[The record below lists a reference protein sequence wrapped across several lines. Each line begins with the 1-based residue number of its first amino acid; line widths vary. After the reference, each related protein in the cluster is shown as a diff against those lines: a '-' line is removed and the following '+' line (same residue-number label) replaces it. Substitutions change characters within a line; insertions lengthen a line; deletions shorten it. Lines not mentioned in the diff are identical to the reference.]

1 MAVNRVGAALV
12 GGIAGSFAMD
22 LAQNGF
28 TTAFERKRAPDV
40 QDEEVEAIVGVVR
53 LIARFAPIV
62 GSARLAG
69 PVGHALH
76 YLFGCGFALAYTA
89 VRERV
94 PAVGLA
100 GGAAFGTALWIV
112 SDRVLI
118 PALKLGRPWE
128 RYSPS
133 ERTNA
138 LVSHLAYAMT
148 VEAIAAR
155 R

>member
-1 MAVNRVGAALV
+1 MKRVAAAVV
-12 GGIAGSFAMD
+12 GGVAGSFAMD
-22 LAQNGF
+22 VAQNAF
-28 TTAFERKRAPDV
+28 TAAFERERGPGV

-53 LIARFAPIV
+53 VIARYVPIV
-62 GSARLAG
+62 GTERVAG

-76 YLFGCGFALAYTA
+76 YLFGCGFALAYVA
-89 VRERV
+89 ARERV

-100 GGAAFGTALWIV
+100 GGAVFGTALWIV
-112 SDRVLI
+112 SDRILI
-118 PALKLGRPWE
+118 PAFKLGRPWS
-128 RYSPS
+128 RYTPA

-148 VEAIAAR
+148 VEAVAAR

>member
-1 MAVNRVGAALV
+1 MAMKRVDAALV
-12 GGIAGSFAMD
+12 GGVAGSFAMD
-22 LAQNGF
+22 VAQNLF
-28 TTAFERKRAPDV
+28 TGIFERNRPPEV

-53 LIARFAPIV
+53 VIAKYAPIV
-62 GSARLAG
+62 GTERVAG

-76 YLFGCGFALAYTA
+76 YAFGCGFALAYVA

-94 PAVGLA
+94 PAIGIA
-100 GGAAFGTALWIV
+100 GGAVFGTALWIV

-118 PALKLGRPWE
+118 PAFKLGRPWA